1 MNNRLQFSKN
11 GMLLWQLPFG
21 ILRQKSFSEQGNVKS
36 LNRANL
42 YLQQISGWW
51 GTVSKQDPRLRR
63 SCRGSVCVPH
73 LLEKRCI

>member
-1 MNNRLQFSKN
+1 MPTTNLMNNRLQFSKN

-42 YLQQISGWW
+42 YLQQISG
-51 GTVSKQDPRLRR
+51 
-63 SCRGSVCVPH
+63 
-73 LLEKRCI
+73 